1 MTGPKRLLSYAA
13 PALAVVF
20 ALALAGR
27 VDAAASCGHY
37 VTYKGMPAA
46 HDMPDHSA
54 GNQVSHDHVPGD
66 KCPCQG
72 PNCSQAPLSAPPVA
86 PTTTL
91 SLEKESVHYSLC
103 EFVLERGSIA
113 RLSTGSLLA
122 TLYSPTDIFRPPCCA

>member
-1 MTGPKRLLSYAA
+1 MTAPQRLLSYAA

-20 ALALAGR
+20 ALSLAGR
-27 VDAAASCGHY
+27 ADAAASCGHY

-46 HDMPDHSA
+46 HDMPDHST
-54 GNQVSHDHVPGD
+54 GQPMSHEHGPAD

-86 PTTTL
+86 PTTKLT
-91 SLEKESVHYSLC
+91 LEKDSVHYSLC

-113 RLSTGSLLA
+113 RLCAGDLLA
-122 TLYSPTDIFRPPCCA
+122 TLYSPSDVFRPPCCA